1 MVYAC
6 RQCGNA
12 ERFVEE
18 YVSYLEI
25 PVHQSVRIGRSGAA
39 IPEGDDPMIG
49 VPDLVRCAT
58 CGSDEICVYGSLLL
72 AA

>member
-18 YVSYLEI
+18 YLSGTEK
-25 PVHQSVRIGRSGAA
+25 PFRQPVRIGRSGAA
-39 IPEGDDPMIG
+39 IPMTTDPWVA
-49 VPDLVRCAT
+49 VPDVVYCAA
-58 CGSDEICVYGSLLL
+58 CGVDDVSVATSLLL